1 MQLNDID
8 FNQIIIVLL
17 FLGFLVTLQQLIK
30 KNKFNL
36 KGKFNNRKRINLVD
50 EFGLSPG
57 ERIRLLRVDNKEY
70 LYFYSKGSSPVIC
83 PHEIDRDSRLGNIK
97 SLKVRKT
104 EEAKIENNPAKS
116 SNNKKSSILSEAISA
131 ARKMNPQLGF
141 KK

>member
-1 MQLNDID
+1 MQLKDLD

-36 KGKFNNRKRINLVD
+36 QGKFNNRKRINLVD

-70 LYFYSKGSSPVIC
+70 LYFYSKGSDYIKYTEQMIDKDIRTNNEFYVCPVF
-83 PHEIDRDSRLGNIK
+83 N
-97 SLKVRKT
+97 
-104 EEAKIENNPAKS
+104 
-116 SNNKKSSILSEAISA
+116 EAIQDGKQIKIYHIDKEQMWGMGTPEDLK
-131 ARKMNPQLGF
+131 RFIDEKI
-141 KK
+141 

>member
-1 MQLNDID
+1 MQLKDID

-17 FLGFLVTLQQLIK
+17 FLGILVTLQQLIK

-36 KGKFNNRKRINLVD
+36 QGKFNNRKRINLID
-50 EFGLSPG
+50 EFGLSPS

-70 LYFYSKGSSPVIC
+70 LYFYSKGSSPVIY
-83 PHEIDRDSRLGNIK
+83 PHEIEKNHSIESTKSQKERKVDGIK
-97 SLKVRKT
+97 LDNSSFD
-104 EEAKIENNPAKS
+104 KS
-116 SNNKKSSILSEAISA
+116 NHKKPSILSEAIST